1 MATSERPNAGMKIL
15 SKNLLILASAGS
27 GKTYQ
32 LANRII
38 GLVAL
43 GVAPEKIV
51 ALTFTRKAAGEFGD
65 SILTKLAKAALD
77 PKAAAGLRD
86 GLSLDEVDFSAVL
99 ERVVRSLPGLTLGT
113 LDSFFARVVRG
124 FQYELGLTG
133 GKFSLLEGARAAAAT
148 DEILAAIL
156 GEALDNETGE
166 EFLRAFHR
174 ANFGKEE
181 QGVLKGLRDFV
192 DRWQSR
198 YRAALEVEWGPRAL
212 AGVRVEDWEQQKNEL
227 AGIVMRGLDAVTFTR
242 SDQRKLLET
251 ALDTLQAHTIGS
263 GSLNQA
269 SALLGRILDAWQ
281 NDSGPVEL
289 KHHKEFSV
297 GGPSGDALRRLARLA
312 ARCEMAAAV
321 ERTRG
326 VRDMIAV
333 YDARRETQ
341 LRGRGL
347 LGFDDVKILM
357 GAWAK
362 NEDARVWREGVDYRL
377 GARHEHWLLDEF
389 QDTSRGEWTGL
400 LPLIDEA
407 AAADGEG
414 TMFIVGDRKQ
424 AIYGWRG
431 GDVGLFDDL
440 IDRYKNQDLKV
451 EPMAESWRSS
461 PEVLAL
467 VNTVFGDDATMNGLF
482 GPDAAAKWQWD
493 PHVSSQPLADPAM
506 RGEARVE
513 VIEEK
518 WEGRLERLES
528 LLGELGIG
536 QRTLS
541 CGILVRSNTLVAEI
555 STELRAK
562 GFDVIEEGQ
571 REPSKDNPVGVAIG
585 HLLKWLA
592 NPDDNFAA
600 GVLAMSP
607 FAASLRGEF
616 GEHWQ
621 RTWEELTARAAASGF
636 AEMIAHVIQPH
647 WANWSDFG
655 KRRAGDIMT
664 ALAEFDAQGGTSPRE
679 AADWIE
685 RLQVSQ
691 SPGSAAV
698 QVMTIHKA
706 KGLGFDVVIL
716 PEISNKTTPE
726 SQRFTVAEG
735 EGWISQTPPQ
745 WARSWVP
752 EMREAE
758 ARWSAVQRHQDF
770 CMLYVALTRAKRGL
784 YILLDKP
791 SKSQPDDKASLANW
805 LASSIQSSGEV
816 GVVYQSGSPDWI
828 DKLPGETKAREI
840 ASAPRLATGTPRRE
854 RKTPSIAK
862 AKADIPIARSPS
874 GMKFGTAVHEAFECV
889 GWIDE
894 SIPKFPPGEGGE
906 AVRKFLTVPAIRAI
920 FERKGRNVTCLRE
933 QAIDAVLDGAWLS
946 GVIDRLHLH
955 REGKAVKQVEIIDFK
970 SDVVDNLSTLAARY
984 GPQMEAYREVMQG
997 AYPAATIDC
1006 VLVST
1011 HLGSVAAI

>member
-1 MATSERPNAGMKIL
+1 MATSERENAGMKIL

-27 GKTYQ
+27 GKTFQ

-51 ALTFTRKAAGEFGD
+51 ALTFTRKAAGEFAD
-65 SILTKLAKAALD
+65 SVLTKLAKAASD

-86 GLSLDEVDFSAVL
+86 GLSLDDVDFSAVL

-133 GKFSLLEGARAAAAT
+133 GKFTLLEGARAAAAT
-148 DEILAAIL
+148 DEILAALL
-156 GEALDNETGE
+156 GEALDNETGDD
-166 EFLRAFHR
+166 FLRAFQR

-198 YRAALEVEWGPRAL
+198 YRAALEVEWGPQAL
-212 AGVRVEDWEQQKNEL
+212 AGVRVEDWEQQKNGL
-227 AGIVMRGLDAVTFTR
+227 AGIVMGGLDAVTFTR

-269 SALLGRILDAWQ
+269 SALLGRILEAWQ
-281 NDSGPVEL
+281 SESGPVEL

-297 GGPSGDALRRLARLA
+297 GGPAGDALRRLARLA

-321 ERTRG
+321 ERTRA

-362 NEDARVWREGVDYRL
+362 NEDARIWREGVDYRL

-407 AAADGEG
+407 AAGDGEG
-414 TMFIVGDRKQ
+414 TVFIVGDRKQ

-431 GDVGLFDDL
+431 GDVGLFDDV
-440 IDRYKNQDLKV
+440 IGRYENLNV

-467 VNTVFGDDATMNGLF
+467 VNKVFGDSATMNGLF

-493 PHVSSQPLADPAM
+493 PHVSSKPLADPAM

-513 VIEEK
+513 VVEDK

-528 LLGELGIG
+528 LLEELGIG
-536 QRTLS
+536 QRNLS

-555 STELRAK
+555 ATELRAK

-607 FAASLRGEF
+607 FATSLRAEF

-636 AEMIAHVIQPH
+636 AEMIAHVIQQH
-647 WANWSDFG
+647 WTTWSDFG

-716 PEISNKTTPE
+716 PEIPNKATPE

-758 ARWSAVQRHQDF
+758 ASWSAVQRHQDF

-791 SKSQPDDKASLANW
+791 SKSQPEDKASLANW
-805 LASSIQSSGEV
+805 LASSIRSTGEV
-816 GVVYQSGSPDWI
+816 GVVYQSGSSDWI
-828 DKLPGETKAREI
+828 DNVRNETKAREI

-862 AKADIPIARSPS
+862 SKAGPPIARSPG

-889 GWIDE
+889 AWIDE
-894 SIPKFPPGEGGE
+894 SAPKLPPGEGGE
-906 AVRKFLTVPAIRAI
+906 TVRKLLNVPAIRAI

-933 QAIDAVLDGAWLS
+933 QAVDAVLDGAWLS

-955 REGKAVKQVEIIDFK
+955 RDGKAVTRVEIIDFK
-970 SDVVDNLSTLAARY
+970 SDFVDDLSTLNARY
-984 GPQMEAYREVMQG
+984 GPQMQAYREVMQG
-997 AYPAATIDC
+997 AYPAATVDC

-1011 HLGSVAAI
+1011 HLGTVTAI